1 MATGIKEIVARVAGT
16 VTDALTDWFRK
27 KTLKREIIVNVE
39 KLETRVAVLENDKL
53 EEYMVEH
60 PEEERL
66 VGSVFRGIVQNL
78 EDDLQAAFVNIGLK
92 KNAFLHYWD
101 MTPDAEAFLEELDGG
116 EEDDDEDEELLPV
129 KNGKGKGGKGRG
141 KGGKQKRRSNRL
153 TNEQIHEMF
162 KPGTPITVQ
171 VTKDPISTKG
181 PRVTANLSIP
191 GRYLVMMPGAGT
203 RGVSKKISDDV
214 ERKRLKKILDRLP
227 IPAEVGIIARTAAS
241 GATPK
246 AIARDLRNLLEEYNE
261 LQHNV
266 KTRLAP
272 CCVFQEPGLVER
284 VVRDWLTEDI
294 ECVVIDDEKTFE
306 EMREVTSKISRRARN
321 KLRRYD
327 GPINIFDHFS
337 VEKQLNAAF
346 RRQVR
351 LKSGGYLVIDETEAL
366 IAVDV
371 NTGHHKSKGT
381 GKDAQEQAILEVNKE
396 AVVEVARQLRLRNIG
411 GLVVLDLIDM
421 KSMKHQRQVVKEL
434 KTALKRDRART
445 RVLNISDLGLLE
457 MSRQRHEK
465 SILSKLSSA
474 CPCCHG
480 YGHVKSPLA
489 ISIELQRQLTTLLR
503 KCEEEKRPFVPKIVI
518 SPAVMNRLRTED
530 AQILAELQKKF
541 NTKLTFV
548 SELHRHPEA
557 YSILDAESGQVL
569 YSSGSASVTMR

>member
-1 MATGIKEIVARVAGT
+1 MATIKAFVEKVVDT
-16 VTDALTDWFRK
+16 VVDKVTDLFRRT
-27 KTLKREIIVNVE
+27 TLKREIVVNVE
-39 KLETRVAVLENDKL
+39 KLETRVAVVENGRL

-101 MTPDAEAFLEELDGG
+101 MTPDAEAFLDELEG
-116 EEDDDEDEELLPV
+116 DDDEEEEARHAKG
-129 KNGKGKGGKGRG
+129 KNARPGKGKGKGKPP
-141 KGGKQKRRSNRL
+141 KRRSNRL

-181 PRVTANLSIP
+181 PRVTANLSVP
-191 GRYLVMMPGAGT
+191 GRYLVMMPGAST
-203 RGVSKKISDDV
+203 RGVSKKISDDA

-227 IPAEVGIIARTAAS
+227 IPADVGIIARTAAS
-241 GATPK
+241 GASPK
-246 AIARDLRNLLEEYNE
+246 SLARDLRNLLETYHE

-266 KTRLAP
+266 KTRVSP

-294 ECVVIDDEKTFE
+294 ECVLIDDEKTYN
-306 EMREVTSKISRRARN
+306 EMRDVTSKISRRARN
-321 KLRRYD
+321 KIRRYD
-327 GPINIFDHFS
+327 GPANIFDHFN

-346 RRQVR
+346 HRQVR

-366 IAVDV
+366 ISVDV
-371 NTGHHKSKGT
+371 NTGHHKTKGS
-381 GKDAQEQAILEVNKE
+381 GKDAQEQAILEVNLE
-396 AVVEVARQLRLRNIG
+396 AVAEVARQLRLRNIG

-421 KSMKHQRQVVKEL
+421 RSMKHQRQVVK
-434 KTALKRDRART
+434 ALKNALRRDRART

-457 MSRQRHEK
+457 MSRQRHER
-465 SILSKLSSA
+465 SILSKLSST
-474 CPCCHG
+474 CPYCAG

-489 ISIELQRQLTTLLR
+489 VSIELQRQLITLLR
-503 KCEEEKRPFVPKIVI
+503 RCEMEHRPFVPKIVI

-530 AQILAELQKKF
+530 AAILAELQSLF

-548 SELHRHPEA
+548 SELHRHPESF
-557 YSILDAESGQVL
+557 SILDAESGQVL
-569 YSSGSASVTMR
+569 YSTGSAHAV